1 MWWCMKE
8 RRGWCF
14 HIQAIAAETNSVH
27 VHEAC
32 LWFCCCFSYDSQSLW
47 CLKAI
52 VWLTFEILLRLT
64 RVSCQAFNKMYESAH
79 TLTEEGWINSCTPSI
94 CMAQMSF
101 CSLPEDKMLP
111 CACLKAANAHL
122 YSAILQTL
130 THGFVRC
137 YLRCFE
143 IRQTLAWG
151 WKYHKQTAGKNK
163 VVCTD
168 IWEALIKGLVLVP
181 NNQCSCNSKKKKKRK
196 TISILCF
203 QISRMTFD
211 FKHNWNK

>member
-1 MWWCMKE
+1 MMHEGKE
-8 RRGWCF
+8 GLVLPYTGNCCWDQFCPCSWSMSLVLLLF
-14 HIQAIAAETNSVH
+14 F
-27 VHEAC
+27 
-32 LWFCCCFSYDSQSLW
+32 LWFSESLVSESYSLVDLWNIVTSDS
-47 CLKAI
+47 
-52 VWLTFEILLRLT
+52 
-64 RVSCQAFNKMYESAH
+64 VSCQAFNKMYESAH

-181 NNQCSCNSKKKKKRK
+181 NNQCSCNSKNKKEKKKDNIHSLFPNLKDD
-196 TISILCF
+196 IWF
-203 QISRMTFD
+203 
-211 FKHNWNK
+211 